1 MRQTF
6 VNLFCL
12 IIDLVETF
20 TGSVASEDSLFEN
33 SPSSASYDADSLPN
47 SSSPVQ
53 GSQNDNSFHNFSLQ
67 FSPNAQRQFPQN
79 VYANVPQQ
87 SYAYPCYQVQ
97 QPSPNREQFVQR
109 PQQNLSGT
117 SRNLFFGNAV
127 QPAQPVTAR
136 DVLSN
141 AVQPVSQNF
150 SSNAGQAAQP
160 VTARDVLSN
169 VVQPVLQNFS
179 SNTVQPGNFSNT
191 VQPVSQNFSSNA
203 GQPVSQNF
211 SSHAVQ
217 PAAPATAR
225 DVLPSLQL
233 TPNATI
239 PPPRMAPSPAA
250 ARIAAQ
256 QQHHVM
262 RTISKRTVSPAS
274 HYASSVSTT
283 ANDLSTFSD
292 SDASSSRNS
301 GPVDVSKIFCFD
313 GPSDRDLIRT
323 YIHKELDILK
333 RLHDMVSSSPPDD
346 FLSPRDKALIINRIA
361 ARAVNETMI

>member
-1 MRQTF
+1 M
-6 VNLFCL
+6 
-12 IIDLVETF
+12 VETF

-141 AVQPVSQNF
+141 A
-150 SSNAGQAAQP
+150 
-160 VTARDVLSN
+160 
-169 VVQPVLQNFS
+169 
-179 SNTVQPGNFSNT
+179 